1 MAIARFRAA
10 LITIQTAELERLY
23 DRLPKLNDESRE
35 AIRQFSDRLVA
46 NVLDPP
52 VKSLRIGNET
62 DDSPPEVLVDALQR
76 LFQLNRAAEQ
86 QAVTEGPRA
95 ATQ

>member
-10 LITIQTAELERLY
+10 LIAIQTAELERLY

-35 AIRQFSDRLVA
+35 EIRQFSDRLVA

-52 VKSLRIGNET
+52 LKSLRMSNDLDIG
-62 DDSPPEVLVDALQR
+62 SPELLVDALQR
-76 LFQLNRAAEQ
+76 LFKLNGIAELPSR
-86 QAVTEGPRA
+86 T
-95 ATQ
+95 